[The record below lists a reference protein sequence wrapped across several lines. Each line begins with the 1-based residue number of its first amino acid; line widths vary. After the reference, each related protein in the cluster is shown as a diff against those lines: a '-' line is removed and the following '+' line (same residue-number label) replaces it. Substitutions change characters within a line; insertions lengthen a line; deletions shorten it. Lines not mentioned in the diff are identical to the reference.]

1 MIKIK
6 RTLFCWF
13 KYTGTCAK
21 RDGAVHLNE
30 GDLEKDAAE
39 GTRQTLGL
47 GRHDIRV
54 GLVRRAVGQQPRCMR
69 ARPAVVPRQNR
80 LRRLCARTLP
90 GTPPIFSLRY

>member
-1 MIKIK
+1 MKWK
-6 RTLFCWF
+6 STVPLF
-13 KYTGTCAK
+13 KYTETCAK
-21 RDGAVHLNE
+21 SDGAAYLDE

-47 GRHDIRV
+47 GRHEIRV

-69 ARPAVVPRQNR
+69 PRPAVVPRQNR

-90 GTPPIFSLRY
+90 GTQPIFRLHC